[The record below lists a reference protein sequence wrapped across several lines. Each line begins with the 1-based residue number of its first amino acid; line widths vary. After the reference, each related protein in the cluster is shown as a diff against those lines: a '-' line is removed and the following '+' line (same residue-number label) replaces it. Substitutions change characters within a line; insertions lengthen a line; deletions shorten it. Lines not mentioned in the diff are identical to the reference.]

1 MESLT
6 LPSDACGTGWKR
18 RLLRSEL
25 AVLEFTAF
33 AEDSRSSCTTEVGRF
48 FALADEQDQRGPRGD
63 QELLQVLAHCS
74 PELKEGRG
82 G

>member
-6 LPSDACGTGWKR
+6 LPSDVCSIGWKQ

-33 AEDSRSSCTTEVGRF
+33 AEDSRSSCTTEAGEI

-63 QELLQVLAHCS
+63 QELTQVLTHCS
-74 PELKEGRG
+74 PELKEERG
-82 G
+82 E

>member
-1 MESLT
+1 MEGLT
-6 LPSDACGTGWKR
+6 LPSDARSIGWKQT
-18 RLLRSEL
+18 LLRSEL

-33 AEDSRSSCTTEVGRF
+33 AEESRSSCTTDVGEF

-63 QELLQVLAHCS
+63 QELTQMFTHCS
-74 PELKEGRG
+74 PVLKEGRG